1 MRNWLFSLQFRLIA
15 GFALVLALTLG
26 GVSFYVGL
34 AAEREVESFENL
46 RDEVNEAR
54 VHQMVSRFY
63 SERRGWADLQQALE
77 RAGPLSGRRIVVR
90 DPTGQIVGDSHRQ
103 FDITFQRP
111 QTGNL
116 FFPIV
121 PIVINEREVGSLV
134 VASDTAPEII
144 REPPASR
151 LASAVDRYL
160 LWTGLAAG
168 ALGILL
174 VGFVSRRLLAPIQ
187 ALGSASRL
195 LGGGDLAQRVSTSG
209 PREISEL
216 ANSFNAMAGSLEWAE
231 EQRRNLVADVA
242 HELRT
247 PISNIQGYLEALKD
261 GLIQPDANTL
271 DTIHQ
276 QVVHLARLVEDLR
289 LLAQAEGGALDLN
302 LEPNSLGEVLSRSV
316 EAFRTRAEAKGVDVS
331 LQVSPGLPLVILD
344 RTRIAQV
351 VGNLL
356 ENGVHHTPQGGQIKV
371 SVAATGTGNA
381 RVTVEYSGEGILPE
395 EIPLVFERFH
405 RVDPSRSRAT
415 GGVGLGLTI
424 VKQLVEAHGG
434 AIHAESTPGQG
445 SRFIFELPLSK
456 VAPGER

>member
-15 GFALVLALTLG
+15 GFALVLALALG

-34 AAEREVESFENL
+34 AADREVESFEN
-46 RDEVNEAR
+46 RRNEVNKAR
-54 VHQMVSRFY
+54 VQRLISRFY
-63 SERRGWADLQQALE
+63 SEGNGWAELQPALE

-90 DPTGQIVGDSHRQ
+90 DPAGQIVGDSHLR
-103 FDITFQRP
+103 FGAPWQRS
-111 QTGNL
+111 QAGTRFL
-116 FFPIV
+116 
-121 PIVINEREVGSLV
+121 PIVINEREVGSFV
-134 VASDTAPEII
+134 VASDTAPQII

-151 LASAVDRYL
+151 LASAVKRYL

-187 ALGSASRL
+187 ALGSASRR

-209 PREISEL
+209 PQEIRAL
-216 ANSFNAMAGSLEWAE
+216 AHSFNAMAGSLQRAE
-231 EQRRNLVADVA
+231 EQRRDLVADVA

-247 PISNIQGYLEALKD
+247 PLSNIQGYLEALKD
-261 GLIQPDANTL
+261 GLIEPDADTL

-289 LLAQAEGGALDLN
+289 LLAQAEGGALDLY
-302 LEPNSLGEVLSRSV
+302 LEPNSLEEVLSRSV
-316 EAFRTRAEAKGVDVS
+316 EAFRARPEANGVDLS
-331 LQVSPGLPLVILD
+331 LEVATGLPLVILD

-356 ENGVHHTPQGGQIKV
+356 ENAVHHTPQGGVVKV
-371 SVAATGTGNA
+371 SAAATGTGGA
-381 RVTVEYSGEGILPE
+381 RVTVEDSGEGIAPG
-395 EIPLVFERFH
+395 EIALVFERFH

-415 GGVGLGLTI
+415 GGAGLGLTI
-424 VKQLVEAHGG
+424 AKQLVEAHGG
-434 AIHAESTPGQG
+434 AIHAESTQGRG
-445 SRFIFELPLSK
+445 SRFIFELPFAK
-456 VAPGER
+456 GAPSER

>member
-1 MRNWLFSLQFRLIA
+1 MRNWFSSLQFRLIA
-15 GFALVLALTLG
+15 GFALVLVLTLG

-34 AAEREVESFENL
+34 AAEREVESFENR

-54 VHQMVSRFY
+54 IRQLVSRFY
-63 SERRGWADLQQALE
+63 SERQGWSDLQLALE

-90 DPTGQIVGDSHRQ
+90 DPAGMIVGDSHRKSGIPLLGTQ
-103 FDITFQRP
+103 A
-111 QTGNL
+111 GNH
-116 FFPIV
+116 FF
-121 PIVINEREVGSLV
+121 PIVINEREVGSFV

-151 LASAVDRYL
+151 LASAVKGYL

-168 ALGILL
+168 ALGILM
-174 VGFVSRRLLAPIQ
+174 VGFVSRRMLTPIQ
-187 ALGSASRL
+187 ALGSASRR
-195 LGGGDLAQRVSTSG
+195 LGSGDLSQRVSTSG
-209 PREISEL
+209 PREISDL
-216 ANSFNAMAGSLEWAE
+216 ANSFNDMAESLQRAE
-231 EQRRNLVADVA
+231 EQRRVLVADVA

-247 PISNIQGYLEALKD
+247 PLSNIQGYLEALKD
-261 GLIQPDANTL
+261 GLLQPDADTL

-302 LEPNSLGEVLSRSV
+302 LEPNSLENVLSRSV
-316 EAFRTRAEAKGVDVS
+316 EAFRARADARDVEVS
-331 LQVSPGLPLVILD
+331 LQVSPGLPLVMLD

-356 ENGVHHTPQGGQIKV
+356 ENAVQHTPRGGAVRV
-371 SVAATGTGNA
+371 SVEAAPAGMA
-381 RVTVEYSGEGILPE
+381 RVTVEDSGEGIPPE
-395 EIPLVFERFH
+395 EIPLVFERFY

-424 VKQLVEAHGG
+424 AKKLVEAHGG
-434 AIHAESTPGQG
+434 AIYAESIQGQG
-445 SRFIFELPLSK
+445 SRFIFELPL
-456 VAPGER
+456 AQDEPGER

>member
-15 GFALVLALTLG
+15 GFALVLALALG

-34 AAEREVESFENL
+34 AAEREVEFFEL
-46 RDEVNEAR
+46 RRNEVNKAR
-54 VHQMVSRFY
+54 IQQLVSRFY
-63 SERRGWADLQQALE
+63 SERHGWADLQPALE

-90 DPTGQIVGDSHRQ
+90 DPTGQIVGDSHKR
-103 FDITFQRP
+103 FGVPWQRS
-111 QTGNL
+111 QAGTR
-116 FFPIV
+116 FFPIF
-121 PIVINEREVGSLV
+121 INEREVGSFV
-134 VASDTAPEII
+134 VASDTAPQII

-151 LASAVDRYL
+151 LASAVNRYL
-160 LWTGLAAG
+160 MWTGLAAG

-187 ALGSASRL
+187 ALGSASRR

-209 PREISEL
+209 PREISDL
-216 ANSFNAMAGSLEWAE
+216 AHSFNAMAGSLQRAE

-261 GLIQPDANTL
+261 GLIKPDADTL

-289 LLAQAEGGALDLN
+289 LLAQAEGGALGLN
-302 LEPNSLGEVLSRSV
+302 LEPDSLEEVLSRSM
-316 EAFRTRAEAKGVDVS
+316 EAFRARAEAKGVDLS

-356 ENGVHHTPQGGQIKV
+356 ENAVHHTPQGGVVRV
-371 SVAATGTGNA
+371 SAAATGTGSA
-381 RVTVEYSGEGILPE
+381 RVTVEDSGEGIAPE
-395 EIPLVFERFH
+395 EIPLVFERFY
-405 RVDPSRSRAT
+405 RADPSRSRAT

-424 VKQLVEAHGG
+424 AKQLVEAHGG
-434 AIHAESTPGQG
+434 AIHAESTQGRG
-445 SRFIFELPLSK
+445 SRFIFELPLAKDEPS
-456 VAPGER
+456 EC

>member
-1 MRNWLFSLQFRLIA
+1 MRNWLYSLQFRLVV
-15 GFALVLALTLG
+15 GFALVLALALG

-34 AAEREVESFENL
+34 AAEREVQSFENL
-46 RDEVNEAR
+46 RDEVNKAR
-54 VHQMVSRFY
+54 VHQLVSRFY
-63 SERRGWADLQQALE
+63 SEGNGWAELQPALE

-90 DPTGQIVGDSHRQ
+90 DPAGQIVGDSHRK
-103 FDITFQRP
+103 FSIPLQRS
-111 QTGNL
+111 QAGSRS
-116 FFPIV
+116 FPIV
-121 PIVINEREVGSLV
+121 FNEREVGSFV

-168 ALGILL
+168 ALGVLM

-187 ALGSASRL
+187 ALGTASRR
-195 LGGGDLAQRVSTSG
+195 LGGGDLTQRVATSG
-209 PREISEL
+209 PREISDL
-216 ANSFNAMAGSLEWAE
+216 AQSFNAMAGSLERAE
-231 EQRRNLVADVA
+231 EQRLSLVADVA

-247 PISNIQGYLEALKD
+247 PLSNIQGYLEALKD
-261 GLIQPDANTL
+261 GLITPDADTL

-289 LLAQAEGGALDLN
+289 LLAQAEGGALSLN
-302 LEPNSLGEVLSRSV
+302 LEPNSLQEVLSRSV
-316 EAFRTRAEAKGVDVS
+316 EAFRTRAEAKGVDLS

-356 ENGVHHTPQGGQIKV
+356 ENAVHHTPQGGVVKV
-371 SVAATGTGNA
+371 SAAATGEGSA
-381 RVTVEYSGEGILPE
+381 SVTVEDSGEGIAPE
-395 EIPLVFERFH
+395 EIPLVFERFY

-424 VKQLVEAHGG
+424 AKQLVEAHGG
-434 AIHAESTPGQG
+434 AIHAESTQGRG
-445 SRFIFELPLSK
+445 SRFIFELPLAK
-456 VAPGER
+456 D